1 MQNPCPLPF
10 CWYVLPR
17 NEVLYLANNHFLSKW
32 SIFQQKE
39 KLKKVLLSY
48 YLFSSASSKTRQK
61 KDKRNVKL
69 VVILESPESNFDNF
83 RFQQSNDASKII
95 MLLVTRWL
103 QALTISYLIGLFE
116 IMIMPKEMFL
126 LARLRQI
133 HSTVV
138 LFCALKI
145 KEILG

>member
-1 MQNPCPLPF
+1 MK
-10 CWYVLPR
+10 
-17 NEVLYLANNHFLSKW
+17 YLTGCD
-32 SIFQQKE
+32 
-39 KLKKVLLSY
+39 
-48 YLFSSASSKTRQK
+48 TRIS
-61 KDKRNVKL
+61 RV
-69 VVILESPESNFDNF
+69 SNGTNF
-83 RFQQSNDASKII
+83 YRYRFQQSHDASTCKII

-138 LFCALKI
+138 LFCA
-145 KEILG
+145 

>member
-1 MQNPCPLPF
+1 M
-10 CWYVLPR
+10 
-17 NEVLYLANNHFLSKW
+17 
-32 SIFQQKE
+32 
-39 KLKKVLLSY
+39 KKVLLSY

-103 QALTISYLIGLFE
+103 QALTISYLIGVFE
-116 IMIMPKEMFL
+116 IMIMPREMFGTIT
-126 LARLRQI
+126 ANKFNGSFILR
-133 HSTVV
+133 
-138 LFCALKI
+138 I
-145 KEILG
+145 KNKGDLRVERCQ

>member
-1 MQNPCPLPF
+1 M
-10 CWYVLPR
+10 
-17 NEVLYLANNHFLSKW
+17 
-32 SIFQQKE
+32 
-39 KLKKVLLSY
+39 KKVLLSY

-103 QALTISYLIGLFE
+103 QALTISYLIGVFE
-116 IMIMPKEMFL
+116 IMIMPIEMFGTIT
-126 LARLRQI
+126 ANKFNGSFILRIENRGDLRVERCQ
-133 HSTVV
+133 
-138 LFCALKI
+138 
-145 KEILG
+145 